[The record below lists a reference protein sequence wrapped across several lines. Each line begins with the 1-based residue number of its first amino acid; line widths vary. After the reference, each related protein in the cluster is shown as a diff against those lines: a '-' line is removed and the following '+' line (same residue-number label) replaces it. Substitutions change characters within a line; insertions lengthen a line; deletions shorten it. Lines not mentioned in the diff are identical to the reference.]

1 MPVPA
6 RRSPRVSSMSKHI
19 GIPIKVLHDAE
30 GHTVT
35 IELKNGETYRGKLD
49 EAEDN
54 MNCHLSNCT
63 KTGRDGRVTT
73 LAKCAASRRGQR
85 GPLHARP
92 LAFVHATAPGTHPK
106 PMRSSC
112 SEVQGPE
119 LPAAQAGVKLSP
131 HPHPAP
137 PTLRSCFLRGSHV
150 RFMVLPDILKNAP
163 FFKKID
169 TKANRARSGA
179 GKAKAAA
186 KERTVGARPMP
197 QLSSPPQPPPPQPTR
212 VSAPSSDTRY
222 VRTHPHTTGRRAR
235 CPSLLGC
242 LLGRSSRILRSKS
255 HPLPNCGAQV
265 GPHPDFRP
273 IENPAAGA
281 APAGAT
287 RPSTDQTG

>member
-1 MPVPA
+1 
-6 RRSPRVSSMSKHI
+6 
-19 GIPIKVLHDAE
+19 
-30 GHTVT
+30 
-35 IELKNGETYRGKLD
+35 
-49 EAEDN
+49 

-85 GPLHARP
+85 GPLARTSPRSCARHSPWHGSEAHAQQLLRNAGP
-92 LAFVHATAPGTHPK
+92 RASRRASRRQVAPTHP
-106 PMRSSC
+106 P
-112 SEVQGPE
+112 P
-119 LPAAQAGVKLSP
+119 PTHA
-131 HPHPAP
+131 AP

-169 TKANRARSGA
+169 TKANKARSGA

>member
-1 MPVPA
+1 
-6 RRSPRVSSMSKHI
+6 
-19 GIPIKVLHDAE
+19 
-30 GHTVT
+30 
-35 IELKNGETYRGKLD
+35 
-49 EAEDN
+49 
-54 MNCHLSNCT
+54 
-63 KTGRDGRVTT
+63 
-73 LAKCAASRRGQR
+73 
-85 GPLHARP
+85 
-92 LAFVHATAPGTHPK
+92 
-106 PMRSSC
+106 MRSSC
-112 SEVQGPE
+112 SEMQGPE

-197 QLSSPPQPPPPQPTR
+197 QLSSGPAPASSPQPPPPQPTSCLGAVLR
-212 VSAPSSDTRY
+212 HALCAHAPAHHRPPRSM
-222 VRTHPHTTGRRAR
+222 PE
-235 CPSLLGC
+235 PSWMFAWPFQPYTAEQE
-242 LLGRSSRILRSKS
+242 S
-255 HPLPNCGAQV
+255 PLPNCGAQV
-265 GPHPDFRP
+265 GPHPASRP